1 MRPENLKKLNPNKT
15 YYVVTNDFTANKGDG
30 YDMFGGQREEGISL
44 DEVVGNYIQ
53 KHNLNKYNTNNPERI
68 INGKLDS
75 VKKSTHKSDN
85 GKQSSNHTHKKSA

>member
-1 MRPENLKKLNPNKT
+1 
-15 YYVVTNDFTANKGDG
+15 
-30 YDMFGGQREEGISL
+30 MFGGQREEGISL

-75 VKKSTHKSDN
+75 VKNQHINQTMVNNQAIILTKSQPKYTRDSEIK
-85 GKQSSNHTHKKSA
+85 